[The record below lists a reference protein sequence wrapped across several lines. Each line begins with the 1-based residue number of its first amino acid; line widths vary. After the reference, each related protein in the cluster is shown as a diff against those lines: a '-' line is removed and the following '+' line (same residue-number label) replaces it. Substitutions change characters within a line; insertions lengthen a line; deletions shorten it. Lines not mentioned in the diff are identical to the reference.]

1 MGKVEEV
8 KGKQE
13 KYGGRLLCW
22 AIKTPTGSAA
32 LLPFHVVF
40 HLRGNL
46 CGVLSSVASVH
57 EKHKGINLCLCVWTV
72 IQPLGYFCPKQRLVG
87 DLCNNLLIWSKITVA
102 VYPSMWALKT
112 SSAPK
117 LLPLHDTQK
126 QPVLLKRHQ
135 ADKNVF
141 IQLKWLWRRVWTQI
155 VLGLR
160 SRCASLFLYR
170 YTLRTENVSNK

>member
-1 MGKVEEV
+1 MAGGCSVE
-8 KGKQE
+8 
-13 KYGGRLLCW
+13 LS
-22 AIKTPTGSAA
+22 KTPTGSAA

-102 VYPSMWALKT
+102 VYPSMWALK
-112 SSAPK
+112 SSLAPK

-126 QPVLLKRHQ
+126 QPSPKETPCRQ
-135 ADKNVF
+135 E
-141 IQLKWLWRRVWTQI
+141 LKWLWHRVWTQI
-155 VLGLR
+155 VFGTTLTLCF
-160 SRCASLFLYR
+160 SVFISLH
-170 YTLRTENVSNK
+170 TENRKTVK